1 MFRTIYSSCSS
12 NHYLKK
18 GVLKETERYNFATNV
33 KKIREKAFA
42 RRCNRKTRKK
52 KKGRKNE
59 TGFRWTYSPTA
70 RINWTGRASIIRCT
84 NPGQEFASKS
94 INLGRSLLY
103 ASVSSRRT
111 TYVNQRSSFS
121 PFSPTVS
128 PDTVIFRLLPAR
140 PPPPFLYSSPSCVLS
155 RAPSSLSPPL
165 LPIFYPL
172 RPLPPDRAST
182 RIIERFPFR
191 DTLGWILSVRRRT
204 LFSNENFY
212 HLTRFFGGLV
222 YVWESRRMRKDLII
236 ERK

>member
-1 MFRTIYSSCSS
+1 MDVFTDCPDQLDREGEYYSV
-12 NHYLKK
+12 Y
-18 GVLKETERYNFATNV
+18 E
-33 KKIREKAFA
+33 
-42 RRCNRKTRKK
+42 
-52 KKGRKNE
+52 
-59 TGFRWTYSPTA
+59 
-70 RINWTGRASIIRCT
+70 
-84 NPGQEFASKS
+84 PGPGICFEIHKS
-94 INLGRSLLY
+94 R
-103 ASVSSRRT
+103 
-111 TYVNQRSSFS
+111 
-121 PFSPTVS
+121 PFSLVCIRFQSSYDLCQPTFLVFSVFTHCISGHCNLS
-128 PDTVIFRLLPAR
+128 PPSCT
-140 PPPPFLYSSPSCVLS
+140 PPPFLYSSPSCVLS
-155 RAPSSLSPPL
+155 RAPSSLSPSL

>member
-52 KKGRKNE
+52 KKRRKNE

-140 PPPPFLYSSPSCVLS
+140 PSLPPP
-155 RAPSSLSPPL
+155 
-165 LPIFYPL
+165 PIFFSIL
-172 RPLPPDRAST
+172 CIVACTFLPLPTPVTD
-182 RIIERFPFR
+182 F
-191 DTLGWILSVRRRT
+191 LSAAPAPP
-204 LFSNENFY
+204 
-212 HLTRFFGGLV
+212 
-222 YVWESRRMRKDLII
+222 
-236 ERK
+236 